1 MTISLLK
8 VSDILSTYNDFKCL
22 VHLCIYWFVSDADL
36 CRDNHCLKEELQTRS
51 LAADAA
57 QQETEAKYQSV
68 QQTLGETEAKYQ
80 SVQQTLG
87 ETEAKYQSL
96 QQTLA
101 GEFTEKT
108 STTSRDLRPL
118 LTILYIVGFI

>member
-57 QQETEAKYQSV
+57 QQETEAKYQS
-68 QQTLGETEAKYQ
+68 
-80 SVQQTLG
+80 
-87 ETEAKYQSL
+87 L

>member
-1 MTISLLK
+1 
-8 VSDILSTYNDFKCL
+8 
-22 VHLCIYWFVSDADL
+22 
-36 CRDNHCLKEELQTRS
+36 LKEELQTRS

-80 SVQQTLG
+80 SL
-87 ETEAKYQSL
+87 K
-96 QQTLA
+96 QTLA